1 MGDKSVKHRLPAP
14 QQFQQITFSVAAS
27 KLISISLCRSM
38 MTLLPESALVHLLA
52 EEGNRHT
59 VIRLLLSTIPM
70 SPQYP
75 CVHNIHVST
84 ISIDIHGYCGHMD
97 IVDTW
102 KIAWHRMRK
111 LEAHLDLTREGM
123 LEVER

>member
-1 MGDKSVKHRLPAP
+1 
-14 QQFQQITFSVAAS
+14 
-27 KLISISLCRSM
+27 M

>member
-1 MGDKSVKHRLPAP
+1 M
-14 QQFQQITFSVAAS
+14 
-27 KLISISLCRSM
+27 
-38 MTLLPESALVHLLA
+38 
-52 EEGNRHT
+52 
-59 VIRLLLSTIPM
+59 
-70 SPQYP
+70 
-75 CVHNIHVST
+75 
-84 ISIDIHGYCGHMD
+84 DIVETWILWTHGYCGHMD